1 MEMMYE
7 VTLCLSAMCLSINLC
22 VLLVTS
28 AQYFFAISGKFFN
41 FSQINLNTRIHDL
54 IKCISRNLVNN
65 KKIISFTYEHYLSLT
80 NRPSLFK
87 SF

>member
-28 AQYFFAISGKFFN
+28 AQYFFAVTGINFNTYLLISSSMF
-41 FSQINLNTRIHDL
+41 
-54 IKCISRNLVNN
+54 
-65 KKIISFTYEHYLSLT
+65 
-80 NRPSLFK
+80 
-87 SF
+87 